1 MKVYLIA
8 SELDDGGTYV
18 HAVETDP
25 EKARKLYEIFSEV
38 SDDVFIDEY
47 DTDDNSEYLNGNIP
61 YCVFF
66 YKSGRPSMTHLA
78 TGWNLGFPHIDETKI
93 YYRVH
98 VRAASKDEAFQKAV
112 VIHRDYV
119 TEKEFR

>member
-8 SELDDGGTYV
+8 SERDNGGTDV

-25 EKARKLYEIFSEV
+25 EKAGKLYEIFSEV

-66 YKSGRPSMTHLA
+66 YKSGRPSKTHLS
-78 TGWNLGFPHIDETKI
+78 TGWTGEFPHIDETKI

-98 VRAASKDEAFQKAV
+98 VRAASKDEAYQKAV
-112 VIHRDYV
+112 VVHRDYV
-119 TEKEFR
+119 TK

>member
-1 MKVYLIA
+1 MKVYLIVYPC
-8 SELDDGGTYV
+8 EDGV
-18 HAVETDP
+18 HVCATEVDR
-25 EKARKLYEIFSEV
+25 EKADKLYAIFHDNNDEV
-38 SDDVFIDEY
+38 YLEEY
-47 DTDDNSEYLNGNIP
+47 DTEDYAELLSGDIP

-78 TGWNLGFPHIDETKI
+78 TGWTGKFPHIDETRI

-98 VRAASKDEAFQKAV
+98 VRAASKEEAYQKAV

-119 TEKEFR
+119 TK

>member
-8 SELDDGGTYV
+8 SSCDNGGTDV

-47 DTDDNSEYLNGNIP
+47 DTDDNSKYLNGNIP
-61 YCVFF
+61 YCAFF
-66 YKSGRPSMTHLA
+66 YKSGRSSRTHIS
-78 TGWNLGFPHIDETKI
+78 TGWTGKFPHIDETKI

-98 VRAASKDEAFQKAV
+98 VRAASKDEAYQKAV

-119 TEKEFR
+119 TK